1 MQNKNEKCLEKCF
14 RFFFAVAQ
22 YMYVGSGES
31 NESRNFKM
39 KLQNVTKVTGRFQ
52 IIFPIKR
59 RNLT

>member
-1 MQNKNEKCLEKCF
+1 MKMF
-14 RFFFAVAQ
+14 RKMLSFFCAVAQ
-22 YMYVGSGES
+22 YMHVGSDES

-39 KLQNVTKVTGRFQ
+39 KLQNVTKVTGIFQ

>member
-1 MQNKNEKCLEKCF
+1 MKMF
-14 RFFFAVAQ
+14 RKMLSFFCAVAQ

-39 KLQNVTKVTGRFQ
+39 KLQNVTKVTGIFQ